1 MYRLLAIF
9 TFFASLSF
17 ASAQDKPAEGNK
29 ARAALQENRDS
40 VTVDYIKQQIA
51 RAKTYYLVFLK
62 LGPAERKDK
71 ALLDELQMKH
81 LQYLFKLRALGKL
94 VLQGPLLVDGQLRG
108 IGIFNAA
115 SQEEV
120 QEYMNADPFVK
131 AGYLT
136 VEIYPWMGLP
146 GDKLP

>member
-1 MYRLLAIF
+1 MNRLLAIF
-9 TFFASLSF
+9 IFFASLSF
-17 ASAQDKPAEGNK
+17 AAVQDKPAEENK

-40 VTVDYIKQQIA
+40 VTVDFIKQEIA

-71 ALLDELQMKH
+71 ALLNELQMKH
-81 LQYLFKLRALGKL
+81 LQHLFKLRALGKL
-94 VLQGPLLVDGQLRG
+94 VLQGPLLVDSQLRG

-120 QEYMNADPFVK
+120 REYMNADPLVK